1 MNQPSPP
8 ASLHRRVA
16 VDTPEHVRLD
26 YVLADLGSRA
36 AALALD
42 LAVIV
47 ATLVSLGIGL
57 YYAGRLGEVL
67 ESASVSIILFGAFFA
82 QWGYFLLFEAFW
94 GGRTP
99 GKRALG
105 VRVVHVGGEPLSL
118 QGSVLRNLIRA
129 VDLQPAVTG
138 MAGAVCILAGRRAQR
153 LGDLVAGTMVVRDE
167 GGSELLVTDAL
178 PRGRVGRPVLS
189 PEQFELLA
197 GYMARRDGLEPPV
210 RRRVE
215 DSVLSALAS
224 AMEPATSVEADPGE
238 VLAGLYEEEA
248 PRHAARRGGTSLQ
261 AATMAREQRAEWADY
276 SDLVTKGRKRGLDSL
291 TEREVRRFGQLY
303 RGMTADL
310 ERARTYGASPGLLGA
325 VQRWAGAGHN
335 LLYRARGRV
344 AVSLGRWVMAEFPLA
359 VRRFHRHVL
368 LAALLLFGPMLA
380 TYAAVHDDPRLARSL
395 VGPGMLTRAEN
406 TIKGDIDTR
415 YLEGVDATDMP
426 VFSSAVITNNI
437 RVTLIAFAGGLLA
450 GAGTLFILVLNGIM
464 IGAAL
469 GVYANEGVL
478 GVILAFVFSHG
489 FLELGAICI
498 GAGAGFGLGSALLM
512 PGRRTRVEAL
522 GERGRAFLVLV
533 AGASLML
540 VAAGVIEGFYSPSG
554 LPAAAKFAFGGATAV
569 LMVLYFGLAGRKVK
583 YTLHNVNR
591 SCHPAMR
598 PKLSVSPLAK

>member
-1 MNQPSPP
+1 MFGGRLPHDVMNHPSPP
-8 ASLHRRVA
+8 TSLHRRVA
-16 VDTPEHVRLD
+16 VDTPEHARLD

-42 LAVIV
+42 LAIV
-47 ATLVSLGIGL
+47 VSALLLLGIGL
-57 YYAGRLGEVL
+57 YYAGRLGHLL
-67 ESASVSIILFGAFFA
+67 ESASASILIFAAFFA
-82 QWGYFLLFEAFW
+82 QWGYFLLFEALW

-105 VRVVHVGGEPLSL
+105 MRVLHVGGEPLSF

-129 VDLQPAVTG
+129 VDLQPAITG
-138 MAGAVCILAGRRAQR
+138 MAGAVCILANKRAQR

-167 GGSELLVTDAL
+167 GGSDLLATDAL
-178 PRGRVGRPVLS
+178 PRGRVGRPVL
-189 PEQFELLA
+189 PVEQFELLA
-197 GYMARRDGLEPPV
+197 GYMARRERLEPQA
-210 RRRVE
+210 RRRVAE
-215 DSVLSALAS
+215 SVLSALGSAAGQAAQPAS
-224 AMEPATSVEADPGE
+224 GADEA
-238 VLAGLYEEEA
+238 LARLYREEA

-261 AATMAREQRAEWADY
+261 AATMARERREEWAAY

-291 TEREVRRFGQLY
+291 TEMEVRKFGRLY

-325 VQRWAGAGHN
+325 VRRWAGAGHN

-344 AVSLGRWVMAEFPLA
+344 AVSLGHWVMTEFPRA
-359 VRRFHRHVL
+359 VRRFHRYVL

-380 TYAAVHDDPRLARSL
+380 TYAAVHDDPRMARSL

-406 TIKGDIDTR
+406 TIKGDIDAQ
-415 YLEGVDATDMP
+415 YLEEEVEATDMP
-426 VFSSAVITNNI
+426 VFSSSVITNNI
-437 RVTLIAFAGGLLA
+437 GATLMAFAGGMLA

-464 IGAAL
+464 IGGAL
-469 GVYANEGVL
+469 GAYANEGVL

-498 GAGAGFGLGSALLM
+498 GGGAGLGLGSALLM
-512 PGRRTRVEAL
+512 PGRRTRAEAL
-522 GERGRAFLVLV
+522 RERGRAFLSLV

-554 LPAAAKFAFGGATAV
+554 LPAAAKFVFGGTTAV
-569 LMVLYFGLAGRKVK
+569 LLVLYFGLAGRIVN
-583 YTLHNVNR
+583 YT
-591 SCHPAMR
+591 
-598 PKLSVSPLAK
+598 